1 MFCGVKFPCHPT
13 PVQANTLMRWM
24 GCDRVIW
31 NAKVDESNYYRKF
44 ALKFHPREHYYAT
57 QDQSYSQF
65 KSSELTPYLSQVPSQ
80 VLRNAAVRWY
90 QTLQK
95 AIKGLCGFP
104 KRKRK
109 GNHASVYLTRELFR
123 FEKAGKGYRLFIGTP
138 KFPVGELRF
147 SPHREFKVP
156 NSITVTHHNG
166 RFYLSFGYE
175 NHAKSLTLQQQFD
188 RLRGMDADTLTQGL
202 VGVDMGITIPAC
214 SELANFDYSPS
225 QKAHFKRADNKAKY
239 LQRRLSK
246 QRRMAKTK
254 GQPPS
259 KRSNRTQQRLNA
271 QHGRKANIR
280 QDFAHKTSRQL
291 VDSVTLGL
299 VMEKLNIKGLTK
311 RPKAVRDVNG
321 HYLPNKAKAK
331 AALNHAMLS
340 VGMYQI
346 RLFSQ
351 YKALSQNKAV
361 FTIHPAYTSQECAVC
376 GHIHPTNRTTQ
387 SQFAC
392 TSCGNVDNAD
402 HNAAIVIKNRG
413 VTRLLD
419 SGTELSGNHLSD
431 TGHGGK
437 VRRVKGKSLART
449 TDEVSKKTGRHT
461 VLEATSF
468 RTG

>member
-1 MFCGVKFPCHPT
+1 
-13 PVQANTLMRWM
+13 M

-44 ALKFHPREHYYAT
+44 ALKFCPCEHYYAT

-138 KFPVGELRF
+138 KFPMGELRF
-147 SPHREFKVP
+147 SPHRSFKIP

-175 NHAKSLTLQQQFD
+175 NNTKCLTLQQQFD
-188 RLRGMDADTLTQGL
+188 RLRGMDTDTLTQGL
-202 VGVDMGITIPAC
+202 VGVDMGVTIPAC

-225 QKAHFKRADNKAKY
+225 QKAHFKQADKKAKH

-246 QRRMAKTK
+246 QRRMAKIK

-291 VDSVTLGL
+291 VDSATLGL
-299 VMEKLNIKGLTK
+299 VMEKLNIKGLPNALRRCVMSMVATYLTRRKPKLRLTVRCCRWVCTK
-311 RPKAVRDVNG
+311 YD
-321 HYLPNKAKAK
+321 YLANTKHCLKTRQCS
-331 AALNHAMLS
+331 LS
-340 VGMYQI
+340 TPLIPVKNV
-346 RLFSQ
+346 Q
-351 YKALSQNKAV
+351 YADT
-361 FTIHPAYTSQECAVC
+361 FTQPIVLRKVSLCVPVVATL
-376 GHIHPTNRTTQ
+376 TTPITMRQ
-387 SQFAC
+387 S
-392 TSCGNVDNAD
+392 
-402 HNAAIVIKNRG
+402 
-413 VTRLLD
+413 
-419 SGTELSGNHLSD
+419 
-431 TGHGGK
+431 
-437 VRRVKGKSLART
+437 
-449 TDEVSKKTGRHT
+449 
-461 VLEATSF
+461 
-468 RTG
+468 

>member
-1 MFCGVKFPCHPT
+1 M
-13 PVQANTLMRWM
+13 QWM

-138 KFPVGELRF
+138 KFPVGELKF
-147 SPHREFKVP
+147 NPHRSFKIP

-188 RLRGMDADTLTQGL
+188 RMRGMDADTLTQGL
-202 VGVDMGITIPAC
+202 VGVDMGITTPAC

-225 QKAHFKRADNKAKY
+225 QKAHFKRADNKVKY

-246 QRRMAKTK
+246 QRRMAKSK
-254 GQPPS
+254 GQPL
-259 KRSNRTQQRLNA
+259 SNRGRKTQQRLANE
-271 QHGRKANIR
+271 HSRKANIR
-280 QDFAHKTSRQL
+280 QDFAHQTSRKL
-291 VDSVTLGL
+291 VDSTTFGL

-331 AALNHAMLS
+331 AALNRAMLS

-387 SQFAC
+387 SKFAC

-449 TDEVSKKTGRHT
+449 TDEMPKKRDGILSSKPRPLGRGSSLKYLYLLFMAFIT
-461 VLEATSF
+461 
-468 RTG
+468 